1 LPNISEEKT
10 MVINPKVILVLLKQL
25 GKILVVVSPLLGDLK
40 DVIKKTS
47 GSKDIQKAL
56 ELQTTIIEKLDSQL
70 KIVETVL
77 ETIQKSIVTLTY
89 VSYGAAL
96 LALLALVL
104 WAIK

>member
-25 GKILVVVSPLLGDLK
+25 GKILIVVGPLLVNLK
-40 DVIKKTS
+40 EVLKKTS
-47 GSKDIQKAL
+47 GSKDIQQAM
-56 ELQTTIIEKLDSQL
+56 ELQTTIIENLDSQL

-89 VSYGAAL
+89 VSYGAAF
-96 LALLALVL
+96 LAFLALVL

>member
-1 LPNISEEKT
+1 ML
-10 MVINPKVILVLLKQL
+10 INPKVILVLLKQL
-25 GKILVVVSPLLGDLK
+25 GKILIVVGPLLGDLK
-40 DVIKKTS
+40 DVLKKTS
-47 GSKDIQKAL
+47 GSKDIQKVL

-89 VSYGAAL
+89 VSYGAAF
-96 LALLALVL
+96 LALLALAL

>member
-1 LPNISEEKT
+1 

-40 DVIKKTS
+40 DDIKKTS
-47 GSKDIQKAL
+47 GSKDIQKVL